1 MLQLVIPSF
10 CIDKCQTSKKKSAEE
25 SSKRP
30 KKSVKTLV
38 SDKPV
43 VVRLRTER
51 GNQMCHLTQ
60 PGGCKNVAFCNAGRL
75 AFGSVQ
81 RSREA
86 ADLLCKLV
94 NRGFPL
100 QDLYSAKIALKSGRE
115 VSYMGNSY
123 AL

>member
-1 MLQLVIPSF
+1 MLHVVIPSP

-25 SSKRP
+25 PSKRP

-38 SDKPV
+38 PGKQV

-51 GNQMCHLTQ
+51 GNQMFHLTQ
-60 PGGCKNVAFCNAGRL
+60 PGGCKNVAFCSAGRS

-100 QDLYSAKIALKSGRE
+100 RDLDSAKMSLKSGRE
-115 VSYMGNSY
+115 ISYMVNSDT
-123 AL
+123 L